1 MKIGLALSGGGTRAI
16 VFHLG
21 VLKALTET
29 VYWDD
34 IKYLS
39 TVSGGSLCVAL
50 IMSQNNNKWPTKEV
64 YIQRTLPK
72 LKEMMISSN
81 YNSIQKRLLNEG
93 LLFVGLRANYL
104 SFLLNK
110 VWKIKENCMIC
121 LKLLDGR

>member
-1 MKIGLALSGGGTRAI
+1 LSY
-16 VFHLG
+16 LG
-21 VLKALTET
+21 QQ
-29 VYWDD
+29 
-34 IKYLS
+34 
-39 TVSGGSLCVAL
+39 C
-50 IMSQNNNKWPTKEV
+50 KWPTKEV
-64 YIQRTLPK
+64 YIQRILPK
-72 LKEMMISSN
+72 LKVMMISSN